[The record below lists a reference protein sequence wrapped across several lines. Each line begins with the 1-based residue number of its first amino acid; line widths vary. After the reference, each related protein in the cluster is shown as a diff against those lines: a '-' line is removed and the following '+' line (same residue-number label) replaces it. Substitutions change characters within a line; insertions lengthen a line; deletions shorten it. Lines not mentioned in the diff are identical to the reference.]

1 MALKKNIPVVV
12 VGGTGRAADLLA
24 YAVSMTVRTASGRYI
39 LRRQYVTQLMNKILA
54 AMTELQGKTEKQK
67 KCADYVLECCARAN
81 MIITFDI
88 DCGEGLD
95 HCILYALLTGGAQSS
110 RLEQLSLALLWDRP
124 DIAEHHIFPA
134 ESNWASWDLKDLM
147 TTALLEEKVEFV
159 KLFILNGLVMS
170 DYLNVTTLRY
180 LYNEACKT
188 ESHTHLRRLLQ
199 RSSRSSYH
207 YLVHVHN
214 ILQAMLRKHHDP
226 VYLSDTPQAVMADS
240 SINYLTFDD
249 PYQELLLWAIF
260 SRRGQL
266 ARFLWERCETPLCAA
281 VVASCVY
288 QSLWKSLG
296 AKNTVILNEYQ
307 KQKTMF
313 ETLAVELQDVCYQ
326 EDPPNAMGLVER
338 RNPKWGQMD
347 CLELAHLAN
356 DLMFISTPCSQAS
369 VELNWRRGL
378 TRAPPLAVTI
388 CNFLPFLVWTRLF
401 GFQKLGDNGGELT
414 AWQKLVVFYKSPISK
429 FFAHSTSFVVFLLLY
444 AYVILF
450 DFKYEMSVA
459 EILVICWIFTFIVGE
474 LSEITAEQSTS
485 VRGKISDWL
494 NSVWNRFD
502 LMAIVLALL
511 ALALRLHRETF
522 KWGRIAYSLNTTLFY
537 CRLFRIYHVNYHLG
551 PKLVIFYRMI
561 SEVLVFMA
569 LLVIFILGY
578 GIASQGLMYPGR
590 DVSSLNLTDV
600 GQIMREVLL
609 TPYWQMYGELLLDD
623 IKGGDVETCY
633 PESCTVPESCVT
645 EGRNCIQDC
654 VCENAKEYTWAVNL
668 MLFIY
673 LIIGNI
679 MLLNLLIAIFTYV
692 FDEVQENSM
701 EIWKFEMYRLI
712 REYDSKPALVPP
724 FVVLEYVWRIMK
736 AIWKVTCRK
745 KKENLEDY
753 MKYTLTS
760 LKIFEKECIQT
771 YLARVTAAEEGKLG
785 NRVKKIGEKIDKV
798 SKYIEQR
805 EEIEEMEDDLE
816 WMKEDE
822 EQSSRDVSGP
832 CPPAADRTPQRRPPQ
847 TSTPWQLPPPPLAN
861 AMPTTK
867 TTSKRKAAK
876 RSRGRRKAMAA
887 APDSTRSEEEDGVED
902 SEEARNISEG
912 RWTFRGETGRGNIRG
927 MINELE
933 QEENRKDI
941 EKETIPTQASER
953 PGKESR
959 PHTSQGRHP
968 AGSRVAA
975 RLDELQATQVKM
987 SEILQKI
994 LKKIQVSE
1002 AKDRAREEE
1011 EDRRRRRR
1019 GEKEGNGDAERR
1031 QKRNSR
1037 KRRTIENKAYIK
1049 TSHLRFMIASEWSLE
1064 SL

>member
-1 MALKKNIPVVV
+1 
-12 VGGTGRAADLLA
+12 
-24 YAVSMTVRTASGRYI
+24 MT
-39 LRRQYVTQLMNKILA
+39 KILA
-54 AMTELQGKTEKQK
+54 AMTELQGKTEKQR

-95 HCILYALLTGGAQSS
+95 HCILYALLSGGAQSS

-124 DIAEHHIFPA
+124 DIAENHIFPA

-159 KLFILNGLVMS
+159 KLFIMNGLVMR

-180 LYNEACKT
+180 LYNEACKS

-199 RSSRSSYH
+199 RSSRSNYH

-226 VYLSDTPQAVMADS
+226 VYLADTPQAVMVDS
-240 SINYLTFDD
+240 SINYLTFED

-260 SRRGQL
+260 SRRGRL

-296 AKNTVILNEYQ
+296 AKNTVILNEYL

-356 DLMFISTPCSQAS
+356 DLMFIATPCSQAS
-369 VELNWRRGL
+369 VELNWRRGM

-388 CNFLPFLVWTRLF
+388 CNFLPFLVWTKLF
-401 GFQKLGDNGGELT
+401 GFQKLGDNGGDLT

-450 DFKYEMSVA
+450 DFKYEMSVT
-459 EILVICWIFTFIVGE
+459 ETLVICWIFTFIVGE
-474 LSEITAEQSTS
+474 LSEITSEQSTS
-485 VRGKISDWL
+485 VRGKVSDWL

-502 LMAIVLALL
+502 LMAITLALL
-511 ALALRLHRETF
+511 ALALRLYRETF

-578 GIASQGLMYPGR
+578 GLASQGLLYPGR
-590 DVSSLNLTDV
+590 DVSSLNMTDV
-600 GQIMREVLL
+600 GQLMREVVL
-609 TPYWQMYGELLLDD
+609 TPYWQMYGELLLDEL
-623 IKGGDVETCY
+623 KGDNVETCY
-633 PESCTVPESCVT
+633 QQSCIVPESCAT
-645 EGRNCIQDC
+645 QGQDCIPDC

-724 FVVLEYVWRIMK
+724 FVVLEYVWRILK
-736 AIWKVTCRK
+736 AVWKVTCRR

-771 YLARVTAAEEGKLG
+771 FLARVTAAEEGKLG
-785 NRVKKIGEKIDKV
+785 NRVKKISEKIDKV

-805 EEIEEMEDDLE
+805 EEIEDMEDDLE
-816 WMKEDE
+816 WMTEDE
-822 EQSSRDVSGP
+822 QQSSRDGP
-832 CPPAADRTPQRRPPQ
+832 GPPDPDRSPLRRPPQ
-847 TSTPWQLPPPPLAN
+847 TSKPWQLPPPPLAN
-861 AMPTTK
+861 AKPTEK
-867 TTSKRKAAK
+867 ATSKRKAAQRNRK
-876 RSRGRRKAMAA
+876 RSKAKAP
-887 APDSTRSEEEDGVED
+887 APDQIMEEEEEEEVEEEQRKMATGGHENDSEEEVLDEAEMSLRGPLD
-902 SEEARNISEG
+902 LNADEEEEGISA
-912 RWTFRGETGRGNIRG
+912 
-927 MINELE
+927 
-933 QEENRKDI
+933 KDI
-941 EKETIPTQASER
+941 EKELVQLKKQQASER
-953 PGKESR
+953 PGRESR
-959 PHTSQGRHP
+959 PHTSHVRH
-968 AGSRVAA
+968 AGGARVAE
-975 RLDELQATQVKM
+975 RLDELQASQAKM
-987 SEILQKI
+987 SEILQEI
-994 LKKIQVSE
+994 LKKIRISE
-1002 AKDRAREEE
+1002 AKDRARRD
-1011 EDRRRRRR
+1011 EDRRRRRGGEKKER
-1019 GEKEGNGDAERR
+1019 GEKKRDEERR
-1031 QKRNSR
+1031 TRRNVC
-1037 KRRTIENKAYIK
+1037 
-1049 TSHLRFMIASEWSLE
+1049 L
-1064 SL
+1064 

>member
-1 MALKKNIPVVV
+1 MMEPQRPQLVISVTGGADFLNLDGRKREIFSSGLMKAVKSTGAWILTGGLHVGVNRIVGEAVNESQYIVKVKRKELFSETQDYLARGIRCIGVLPWGYTRDKHLLLNTDLNEFAQVRYKVQERTSFEDPVSLDGDHTHFLMVDDGTRDQFNGTVNFRTRLEEAIQAEEPSGLGIPVVVVLLEGGLGALGKCAMALKKNIPVVV

-24 YAVSMTVRTASGRYI
+24 YAVAMTVRTASGRYI

-54 AMTELQGKTEKQK
+54 AMTELQGKTDKQK

-88 DCGEGLD
+88 ECGEGLD

-124 DIAEHHIFPA
+124 DIAEYHIFPA

-180 LYNEACKT
+180 LYNEACKS

-199 RSSRSSYH
+199 RSSRSNYH

-226 VYLSDTPQAVMADS
+226 VYLSDTPQAVMMDS
-240 SINYLTFDD
+240 SINYLTFAD

-260 SRRGQL
+260 SRRGNL
-266 ARFLWERCETPLCAA
+266 ARFLWERSETPLCAA

-307 KQKTMF
+307 KQKIMF

-356 DLMFISTPCSQAS
+356 DLMFIATPCSQAS

-378 TRAPPLAVTI
+378 TRAPPLAVTL
-388 CNFLPFLVWTRLF
+388 CNFLPFL
-401 GFQKLGDNGGELT
+401 
-414 AWQKLVVFYKSPISK
+414 
-429 FFAHSTSFVVFLLLY
+429 
-444 AYVILF
+444 
-450 DFKYEMSVA
+450 
-459 EILVICWIFTFIVGE
+459 
-474 LSEITAEQSTS
+474 
-485 VRGKISDWL
+485 
-494 NSVWNRFD
+494 
-502 LMAIVLALL
+502 
-511 ALALRLHRETF
+511 
-522 KWGRIAYSLNTTLFY
+522 
-537 CRLFRIYHVNYHLG
+537 
-551 PKLVIFYRMI
+551 I

-578 GIASQGLMYPGR
+578 GIASQGLLYPGR
-590 DVSSLNLTDV
+590 DVSTLNATDV

-633 PESCTVPESCVT
+633 EESCTVPESCVS
-645 EGRNCIQDC
+645 EGRNCVRDC
-654 VCENAKEYTWAVNL
+654 VCENASEYTWAVNL

-724 FVVLEYVWRIMK
+724 FVVFEYVWRITK
-736 AIWKVTCRK
+736 AIWKVTCRR
-745 KKENLEDY
+745 KKENCECFFLSSSTI
-753 MKYTLTS
+753 KHYTFT
-760 LKIFEKECIQT
+760 
-771 YLARVTAAEEGKLG
+771 
-785 NRVKKIGEKIDKV
+785 
-798 SKYIEQR
+798 
-805 EEIEEMEDDLE
+805 
-816 WMKEDE
+816 
-822 EQSSRDVSGP
+822 
-832 CPPAADRTPQRRPPQ
+832 
-847 TSTPWQLPPPPLAN
+847 N
-861 AMPTTK
+861 A
-867 TTSKRKAAK
+867 
-876 RSRGRRKAMAA
+876 
-887 APDSTRSEEEDGVED
+887 
-902 SEEARNISEG
+902 I
-912 RWTFRGETGRGNIRG
+912 
-927 MINELE
+927 
-933 QEENRKDI
+933 
-941 EKETIPTQASER
+941 
-953 PGKESR
+953 SR
-959 PHTSQGRHP
+959 PTHDPTIQEHHNTFSVLP
-968 AGSRVAA
+968 AQHNPYPNTINPS
-975 RLDELQATQVKM
+975 
-987 SEILQKI
+987 IL
-994 LKKIQVSE
+994 
-1002 AKDRAREEE
+1002 
-1011 EDRRRRRR
+1011 
-1019 GEKEGNGDAERR
+1019 
-1031 QKRNSR
+1031 
-1037 KRRTIENKAYIK
+1037 
-1049 TSHLRFMIASEWSLE
+1049 
-1064 SL
+1064 

>member
-1 MALKKNIPVVV
+1 
-12 VGGTGRAADLLA
+12 
-24 YAVSMTVRTASGRYI
+24 MTVRTASGRYI

-88 DCGEGLD
+88 DCAEGLD

-110 RLEQLSLALLWDRP
+110 RLDQLSLALLWDRP

-159 KLFILNGLVMS
+159 KLFIMNGLVMS

-307 KQKTMF
+307 KQKNMF

-356 DLMFISTPCSQAS
+356 DLMFIATPCSQAS
-369 VELNWRRGL
+369 VELNWRRGM

-388 CNFLPFLVWTRLF
+388 CNFLPFLVWTKLF
-401 GFQKLGDNGGELT
+401 GFLKLGDNGGELT

-474 LSEITAEQSTS
+474 LSEITTEQSTS

-511 ALALRLHRETF
+511 ALALRLYRETF

-578 GIASQGLMYPGR
+578 GIASQGLMHPGR

-623 IKGGDVETCY
+623 IKVRITLTFHTNLTDKPNRVKGGDVETCY
-633 PESCTVPESCVT
+633 QQSCTVPESCVA
-645 EGRNCIQDC
+645 EGRDCIQDC

-724 FVVLEYVWRIMK
+724 FVVLEYLWRIMK

-771 YLARVTAAEEGKLG
+771 YLARITAAEEGKLG
-785 NRVKKIGEKIDKV
+785 NRVKKISEKIDKV

-805 EEIEEMEDDLE
+805 EEIEEILSQPNRLVVLREDDFE

-822 EQSSRDVSGP
+822 DQSSRDAPGLA
-832 CPPAADRTPQRRPPQ
+832 PPPADRTPQRRPPQ

-861 AMPTTK
+861 AKPTAK
-867 TTSKRKAAK
+867 TTSKKKAAK
-876 RSRGRRKAMAA
+876 RSRERRKSK
-887 APDSTRSEEEDGVED
+887 APPPDKIMEEEEEVEVEEEQRKMTKSEDEDDSEEETLDEAEMSLRGPLDINPDED
-902 SEEARNISEG
+902 EEGISA
-912 RWTFRGETGRGNIRG
+912 
-927 MINELE
+927 
-933 QEENRKDI
+933 KDI
-941 EKETIPTQASER
+941 EKELVQLKKQQQASER

-959 PHTSQGRHP
+959 PHTSHGRHP
-968 AGSRVAA
+968 AGVRVTE
-975 RLDELQATQVKM
+975 RLDELQATQAKM
-987 SEILQKI
+987 SEILQEI
-994 LKKIQVSE
+994 LKKIRISE
-1002 AKDRAREEE
+1002 AKDRIDSMFILRARF
-1011 EDRRRRRR
+1011 
-1019 GEKEGNGDAERR
+1019 
-1031 QKRNSR
+1031 
-1037 KRRTIENKAYIK
+1037 KAK
-1049 TSHLRFMIASEWSLE
+1049 A
-1064 SL
+1064 